1 MAIFN
6 SYVSLP
12 EGNGLKMFFHV
23 GFAELC
29 KLGRGITAEYS
40 SNLGLYT
47 QENWHSWGYKWGELY
62 KHMAKKRTS
71 VQISAYVYTHIYI
84 HMHKPQLLQLYIYT
98 ERDRFQVLS
107 QHFADY
113 HRPSWKIVWPTS
125 MRWQFAGVRPWSS
138 MRLQNSL
145 TFIGFIGV
153 FFDRDLTCQ
162 PSTSDPVLV
171 GHPHHS
177 IFSSVLFVFDAYGH
191 FAWKT
196 IPCESLVLNMHDHA
210 WVCGYG
216 MEKYRGNT
224 GPVLNRC
231 IHMLS
236 SLV

>member
-1 MAIFN
+1 M
-6 SYVSLP
+6 
-12 EGNGLKMFFHV
+12 
-23 GFAELC
+23 
-29 KLGRGITAEYS
+29 GRTLQAYGKKKNIS
-40 SNLGLYT
+40 SDIRICIHT
-47 QENWHSWGYKWGELY
+47 
-62 KHMAKKRTS
+62 
-71 VQISAYVYTHIYI
+71 YI
-84 HMHKPQLLQLYIYT
+84 YIYT
-98 ERDRFQVLS
+98 YAQTPIITTIYIERDRFQVLS